1 VNDHEALEPPDFVT
15 CGEVLAAFVAEPFLP
30 LGEAHRF
37 TGTVAGS
44 EFNVAIGLARLGY
57 RAGFAARVGD
67 DALGAAITR
76 RLRGEGVEASIS
88 VDPSRP
94 TGILVRDSAPAG
106 PVEVVYGRAGS
117 AGSALAAADVPL
129 ARWRSARSM
138 FLSGTTSV
146 LSDSSRAAAL
156 ALARSGSES
165 GAVVAL
171 DPNVRRRLAPVE
183 TFSEALRPLL
193 EHATVVISG
202 EDELFVLTGTPDPDE
217 SVKMLLERPMVE
229 LVVVKRG
236 AKGAY
241 ATDGHSHWEVDA
253 AAGPVLDTVG
263 AGDAFA
269 VGLLSALLDG
279 EPVPEALARGSW
291 VASLVVATVGDIEGL
306 PSRRQLSASSRV
318 AGTVR

>member
-1 VNDHEALEPPDFVT
+1 
-15 CGEVLAAFVAEPFLP
+15 
-30 LGEAHRF
+30 
-37 TGTVAGS
+37 
-44 EFNVAIGLARLGY
+44 
-57 RAGFAARVGD
+57 
-67 DALGAAITR
+67 
-76 RLRGEGVEASIS
+76 
-88 VDPSRP
+88 
-94 TGILVRDSAPAG
+94 
-106 PVEVVYGRAGS
+106 
-117 AGSALAAADVPL
+117 
-129 ARWRSARSM
+129 
-138 FLSGTTSV
+138 
-146 LSDSSRAAAL
+146 
-156 ALARSGSES
+156 
-165 GAVVAL
+165 
-171 DPNVRRRLAPVE
+171 
-183 TFSEALRPLL
+183 
-193 EHATVVISG
+193 
-202 EDELFVLTGTPDPDE
+202 
-217 SVKMLLERPMVE
+217 MVE